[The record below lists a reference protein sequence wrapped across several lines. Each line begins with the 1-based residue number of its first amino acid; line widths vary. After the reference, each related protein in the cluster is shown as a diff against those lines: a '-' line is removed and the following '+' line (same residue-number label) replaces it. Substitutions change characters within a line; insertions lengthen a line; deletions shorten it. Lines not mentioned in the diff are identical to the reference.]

1 MLVFA
6 TRRLMAMLL
15 SLLTLV
21 VITFGL
27 IRLAPGGPLDGE
39 RNLPPEVQAAVEARY
54 HLDESLPR
62 QFVRFIAHVA
72 RGDLGPSFRY
82 PDYTVNE
89 LIAEGFPVSAGLG
102 TAALVLALVL
112 GCSLGL
118 LAAARQGSWVDGGLM
133 VIAACGIS
141 IPSFVVGPVL
151 ILLFSLWLNWLPAGG
166 WEPGQWRDWVLPVC
180 ALAFPH
186 VAVVARLIRGTAV
199 EVLAS
204 DYIRTARAKGVS
216 RSRTLF
222 VHVLRPSLLPVV
234 SYLAPATV
242 AVLTGSVV
250 IEVIFGIPGM
260 GRYLVQGALNRD
272 YTLVMGVV
280 MIVGLLMFVIS
291 LLADLVY
298 AWIDPRIRVE
308 KTL

>member
-1 MLVFA
+1 MLAYVGRRFAAMLASLLMLVV
-6 TRRLMAMLL
+6 L
-15 SLLTLV
+15 
-21 VITFGL
+21 TFGL

-39 RNLPPEVQAAVEARY
+39 RDVPADVRAAIEARY

-62 QFVRFIAHVA
+62 QFVRFLGHLIQ
-72 RGDLGPSFRY
+72 GDLGPSFRY

-89 LIAEGFPVSAGLG
+89 LIAQGFPVSAKLG
-102 TAALVLALVL
+102 AMALLLACAF
-112 GCSLGL
+112 GCGIGL
-118 LAAARQGSWVDGGLM
+118 LAAARQGSAVDGVLM
-133 VIAACGIS
+133 FVAACGIS
-141 IPSFVVGPVL
+141 LPSFVVGPIL
-151 ILLFSLWLNWLPAGG
+151 ILVFSLTLNWLPAGG
-166 WEPGQWRDWVLPVC
+166 WVSGEWQDWLLPVF
-180 ALAFPH
+180 ALALPH
-186 VAVVARLIRGTAV
+186 LAVVARLVRGSAV

-216 RSRTLF
+216 QSRKLL
-222 VHVLRPSLLPVV
+222 VHALRPSLLPVV
-234 SYLAPATV
+234 SYLTPATV

-280 MIVGLLMFVIS
+280 IVVGGLMFLVS
-291 LLADLVY
+291 LVADLIY
-298 AWIDPRIRVE
+298 AWVDPRIRME